1 MNWHKQTQ
9 IISKV
14 DIFKIVSKN
23 YFGISDDWL
32 SLISTIQQSGMGG
45 DQYSTRGEYNKKGV
59 CSGITEGRGEG
70 GGVKTR
76 GGARQESADL

>member
-1 MNWHKQTQ
+1 
-9 IISKV
+9 
-14 DIFKIVSKN
+14 
-23 YFGISDDWL
+23 
-32 SLISTIQQSGMGG
+32 MGG